1 MQIDGMWITAWEPI
15 TTSSRDDDDSRGKK
29 EASAPLEAAKITIR
43 GWKDAMTKA
52 EDAWSKLNNGQ
63 KKTANVIVM
72 DSLRKR
78 AGLFTKVEP
87 ENMRELKGC
96 LMEYTIKVTF
106 APTPSIV
113 AAGKGKE
120 AGK

>member
-1 MQIDGMWITAWEPI
+1 
-15 TTSSRDDDDSRGKK
+15 
-29 EASAPLEAAKITIR
+29 
-43 GWKDAMTKA
+43 MTKA

-72 DSLRKR
+72 DSLRKNT
-78 AGLFTKVEP
+78 AVFAKVEP

-106 APTPSIV
+106 APAPSIV
-113 AAGKGKE
+113 APAGKGKE

>member
-1 MQIDGMWITAWEPI
+1 
-15 TTSSRDDDDSRGKK
+15 
-29 EASAPLEAAKITIR
+29 
-43 GWKDAMTKA
+43 MTKA
-52 EDAWSKLNNGQ
+52 EEAWSKLNNGQ

-72 DSLRKR
+72 DALRKN
-78 AGLFTKVEP
+78 AGLFAKVEP

-106 APTPSIV
+106 APAPSII
-113 AAGKGKE
+113 AQAGKGKE

>member
-1 MQIDGMWITAWEPI
+1 
-15 TTSSRDDDDSRGKK
+15 
-29 EASAPLEAAKITIR
+29 
-43 GWKDAMTKA
+43 MTKA
-52 EDAWSKLNNGQ
+52 EDAWAKLNNGQ

-72 DSLRKR
+72 DALRKST
-78 AGLFTKVEP
+78 ALFAKVEP

-106 APTPSIV
+106 APPPSIV
-113 AAGKGKE
+113 AAKTAAKGKE

>member
-1 MQIDGMWITAWEPI
+1 MK
-15 TTSSRDDDDSRGKK
+15 TSNRDDDSRDSRGK
-29 EASAPLEAAKITIR
+29 EQQAAPLETAKITVR

-52 EDAWSKLNNGQ
+52 EEAWSKLNNGQ

-72 DSLRKR
+72 DALRKN
-78 AGLFTKVEP
+78 AGLFAKVEP

-106 APTPSIV
+106 APAPSII
-113 AAGKGKE
+113 AQAGKGKE